1 MSTSQIYVDHP
12 PLKLVAF
19 LLYLLFYWYVPI
31 YSVNAQQSTD
41 IADFSDLNERQADS
55 LLDDYVSR
63 INQLRRVDIEEALNE
78 LKVAFQ
84 LLDYHPSISHQIKL
98 LNLRGFCFGTSGRFD
113 AAFSDFDLALE
124 LARENPAGQRIGE
137 IYGFRGVTHYYKGDM
152 PNALSDYT
160 RAIDEFTA
168 ANDKEGLSLYL
179 NNLAIIQKFYGQYEL
194 ALSQYVRSAK
204 LNQASGRDDRLTY
217 NYNNIGILYYEL
229 ERYSEAENYVLKAYQ
244 LYQKVGDELGGANAL
259 NNLAYINLYLGK
271 ITQARDYAKRAMA
284 IYLKNDSEQGR
295 SSVLSVYAE
304 INIETRAGDD
314 TYELLEEA
322 IATRKKFQS
331 NQTLAENYV
340 QLGRWA
346 MIKKDFARS
355 ERSFNLA
362 WELAEKNVYTSEKKA
377 VRKYLAELYQM
388 QGRFEEALAQV
399 RMLNQLEAEIS
410 KDTNKN
416 NMQFL
421 QSRFDLEQ
429 SQRSYQLLLEQ
440 TKVNELLEKQQ
451 RFTLILIIAL
461 IIFALCVFAYYWRRS
476 VVARRDAIKS
486 AEEKSDFLA
495 LMSHELRTPMNGV
508 IGAATALE
516 NSDSEWEK
524 QQTVSIIKSS
534 GQRLLSLVNDI
545 LDLSKI
551 EAGKMELDCAEFSLR
566 ECIEETMELFMFQ
579 MGTKQVELVY
589 FINNPY
595 EDLMHGDSNKIKQI
609 LINLIGNSIKF
620 TEAGEVLLRIDVEL
634 DRETLRTTHSNF
646 YIKCQ
651 VKDTGVGISEEQC
664 KKLFNAYTQVDS
676 KQHSVV
682 AGTGLGLTIS
692 RELVELMDGRIEVQS
707 ELGKGTTFNFNI
719 IVGSI
724 IKHAEQTDA
733 SEVNGDAGMSHYSD
747 NDNYH
752 LHKCIAVVSNHP
764 LRSLQV
770 KNDLALCGAK
780 VNLFDS
786 AETCCT
792 HLRTTEHDLVII
804 DESIQHDSNSS
815 AYHLIKSALPYPPK
829 FILLTDQLD
838 AFSQTGADKQSE
850 NLKLYDEFVLKP
862 FKKKLLVKSC
872 ANVLGVRN
880 GKQITHSSESN
891 IKKPLSDTKSLN
903 VLLVEDNVIN
913 QRILTSIFLKMG
925 IDIDI
930 ASGGKEAIK
939 MVSESDYQLCFMD
952 FIMPDMN
959 GDVASEQILALQE
972 PANKPIIIGLT
983 ASSSPED
990 ERRCRESGMQD
1001 LLTKPV
1007 TLSAL
1012 QDRVDYWLKR
1022 LQ

>member
-1 MSTSQIYVDHP
+1 
-12 PLKLVAF
+12 
-19 LLYLLFYWYVPI
+19 
-31 YSVNAQQSTD
+31 VNAQPAAKQS
-41 IADFSDLNERQADS
+41 AKVVDFSAFNETQADS

-63 INQLRRVDIEEALNE
+63 INQLRRTDIEAALTE
-78 LKVAFQ
+78 LETAFQ
-84 LLDYHPSISHQIKL
+84 LLDYHPSIGHQIKL

-113 AAFSDFDLALE
+113 AAFSDFKQALE

-152 PNALSDYT
+152 PNALNDYT

-168 ANDKEGLSLYL
+168 ANDNEGLSLYL

-229 ERYSEAENYVLKAYQ
+229 ERYSEAESYVLKAYH
-244 LYQKVGDELGGANAL
+244 LYQKVDDELGGANAL

-271 ITQARDYAKRAMA
+271 TTQAREYAKRAME
-284 IYLKNDSEQGR
+284 IYQNRDSELGR

-304 INIETRAGDD
+304 INIETETGDD
-314 TYELLEEA
+314 TYELIEEA
-322 IATRKKFQS
+322 IRIRKKYQS

-346 MIKKDFARS
+346 LFNKDFSRS
-355 ERSFNLA
+355 ERNFKLA
-362 WELAEKNVYTSEKKA
+362 WVLAEKNVYISEKKA
-377 VRKYLAELYQM
+377 VKKYLAELYQA

-399 RMLNQLEAEIS
+399 IELNQLEAEIS
-410 KDTNKN
+410 KNTNEN

-421 QSRFDLEQ
+421 QSKFDLEQ
-429 SQRSYQLLLEQ
+429 SQRNYQLLVEQ

-461 IIFALCVFAYYWRRS
+461 IIFVLCVFAYYWRRS
-476 VVARRDAIKS
+476 VVARLNAIQS

-551 EAGKMELDCAEFSLR
+551 EAGKMQLDCAVFSLR

-595 EDLMHGDSNKIKQI
+595 DDVMHGDSNKIKQI

-620 TEAGEVLLRIDVEL
+620 TEAGEVLLRVDVEL
-634 DRETLRTTHSNF
+634 DRETSRTSHSNF

-664 KKLFNAYTQVDS
+664 KKLFNAYT
-676 KQHSVV
+676 
-682 AGTGLGLTIS
+682 
-692 RELVELMDGRIEVQS
+692 
-707 ELGKGTTFNFNI
+707 
-719 IVGSI
+719 
-724 IKHAEQTDA
+724 
-733 SEVNGDAGMSHYSD
+733 
-747 NDNYH
+747 
-752 LHKCIAVVSNHP
+752 
-764 LRSLQV
+764 
-770 KNDLALCGAK
+770 
-780 VNLFDS
+780 
-786 AETCCT
+786 
-792 HLRTTEHDLVII
+792 
-804 DESIQHDSNSS
+804 
-815 AYHLIKSALPYPPK
+815 
-829 FILLTDQLD
+829 
-838 AFSQTGADKQSE
+838 
-850 NLKLYDEFVLKP
+850 
-862 FKKKLLVKSC
+862 
-872 ANVLGVRN
+872 
-880 GKQITHSSESN
+880 
-891 IKKPLSDTKSLN
+891 
-903 VLLVEDNVIN
+903 
-913 QRILTSIFLKMG
+913 
-925 IDIDI
+925 
-930 ASGGKEAIK
+930 
-939 MVSESDYQLCFMD
+939 
-952 FIMPDMN
+952 
-959 GDVASEQILALQE
+959 
-972 PANKPIIIGLT
+972 
-983 ASSSPED
+983 
-990 ERRCRESGMQD
+990 
-1001 LLTKPV
+1001 
-1007 TLSAL
+1007 
-1012 QDRVDYWLKR
+1012 
-1022 LQ
+1022 